1 MVFGFFGKWFYL
13 AWEFEGFTKYKG
25 ILAWEFEGINW
36 FLARGFEGWEETKN
50 YAGNNCKIDGDEANF
65 KADEGFKWSEG
76 GAENGD

>member
-1 MVFGFFGKWFYL
+1 MVFGFWWVILSSLRIWGDY
-13 AWEFEGFTKYKG
+13 EG

-50 YAGNNCKIDGDEANF
+50 YAGYNCKIDGDEANF

-76 GAENGD
+76 GTEDGD